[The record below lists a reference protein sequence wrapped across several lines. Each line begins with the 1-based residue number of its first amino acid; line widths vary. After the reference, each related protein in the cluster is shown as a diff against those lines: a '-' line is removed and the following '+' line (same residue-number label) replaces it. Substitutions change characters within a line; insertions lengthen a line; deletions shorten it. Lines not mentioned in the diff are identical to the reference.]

1 MSSSATTTPAP
12 DEALGPRAISQ
23 YFSQLADSVG
33 HAIEEINEINA
44 DTQLLAL
51 NARIEAAHAGSS
63 GAAFGIVAQEMQAL
77 GKKTSDVA
85 MGLARSSKDTIS
97 LLTEVIGNSVRGGRL
112 ADMALT
118 NVDLIDRNLYER
130 TCDVRWWATDSS
142 IVDALA
148 DPSTERLAHASHRMG
163 VILSAYTVYH
173 DLVLC
178 DMSGAVVANGRP
190 DLYSSVGYS
199 AKHMSWFTEAA
210 RSRSGNEFGFES
222 ATRSAFVDG
231 QSVLVYSC
239 GVRAGG
245 QADGQLLGVLGVL
258 FNWETFAQTIVAQTP
273 LIESERADT
282 RVAIIDDAGRVLAD
296 SWGRQLDDRLT
307 LPASVDLQAHAK
319 HFTTAEHDGRKC
331 CIAYAKA
338 PGFET
343 YSTGWRSV
351 IIQPAE

>member
-1 MSSSATTTPAP
+1 MSSYAATEP
-12 DEALGPRAISQ
+12 DHSLGPRAISQ

-51 NARIEAAHAGSS
+51 NARIEAAHAGAS

-77 GKKTSDVA
+77 GKKTSEVA

-97 LLTEVIGNSVRGGRL
+97 LLTEVIGSSVRGGRL

-142 IVDALA
+142 VVDALA
-148 DPSTERLAHASHRMG
+148 DPTAERLAHASHRMG

-178 DMSGAVVANGRP
+178 DLSGAVIANGRP
-190 DLYSSVGYS
+190 DLYQSCGYS
-199 AKHMSWFTEAA
+199 AKNMSWFTEAS
-210 RSRSGNEFGFES
+210 RSRSGNDFGFES
-222 ATRSAFVDG
+222 ANRSVLVNG

-239 GVRAGG
+239 GVRSGG
-245 QADGQLLGVLGVL
+245 QSDGKLLGVLGVL

-273 LIESERADT
+273 LVASEREET
-282 RVAIIDDAGRVLAD
+282 RVVIIDDSCRVLAD
-296 SWGRQLDDRLT
+296 SWGRQLSDRLS
-307 LPASVDLQAHAK
+307 LPASVELTAHDK
-319 HFTTAEHDGRKC
+319 HFITADYEGRKC
-331 CIAYAKA
+331 CIAFAKA